1 MMAEEKDLALEAER
15 HIPEGYDPDLYRIR
29 HSAAH
34 VLAQAVTERFPG
46 ARAAIGPPVEDGFY
60 YDFEL
65 PRRPTEEDQAWVE
78 ERMKEIAKGRHP
90 FTVREVSADEAR
102 EIFRDQP
109 FKLELIDG
117 LAQGEGGEGERITL
131 YQQDTFVDLCRGP
144 HVRHTGYIQPNA
156 IKLMSVSGSYWRG
169 DEKRESLY
177 RFYGTAWRNKTELT
191 AYLERLEE
199 AKRRDHRKLG
209 RELELFTT
217 SDLVGAGFP
226 LWLPNGSVIRRELE
240 QFILHEERLG
250 GYQHVYTPVLA
261 KKQLF
266 EISGHWQHYS
276 ENIFP
281 PIQLDNE
288 ELVLRPMNCPHHILT
303 FASKPRSY
311 RDLPVRLAE
320 LGMMHRYERSGV
332 VGGLTRVRAMTL
344 NDAHIFCTP
353 EQVPDEFAKVVRLVQ
368 STYSTLGITEYGFRL
383 SAHDPSS
390 DKYVDNAGMWA
401 RAEAQ
406 LRTALQE
413 MGTPFTE
420 AAGEA
425 AFYGPKVDIQVRDVL
440 GREETISTIQLD
452 FHLPGQFGITYTGED
467 NQQHTPVMIHRGVIS
482 TLERMTAYLIELYA
496 GAFPAWL
503 APVQAVVLPI
513 ADRHSEYAE
522 SVARPLFADDLRV
535 EVDASSKPLN
545 ARIRDAQLQKV
556 PYILVAG
563 DREVENGTVAV
574 RLRTG
579 ETLPPMPAA
588 EFHELLRRK
597 VRERSLTLVD

>member
-1 MMAEEKDLALEAER
+1 M
-15 HIPEGYDPDLYRIR
+15 
-29 HSAAH
+29 
-34 VLAQAVTERFPG
+34 LAQAVTERFPG

-102 EIFRDQP
+102 EIFADQP

-117 LAQGEGGEGERITL
+117 LAGADGGEGERITL

-156 IKLMSVSGSYWRG
+156 IKLMSVSGAYWRG
-169 DEKRESLY
+169 DEKRESLF

-209 RELELFTT
+209 SELELFTT

-226 LWLPNGSVIRRELE
+226 LWLPNGAVIRRELE
-240 QFILHEERLG
+240 QFILHEERLD

-266 EISGHWQHYS
+266 EISGHWQHYH

-288 ELVLRPMNCPHHILT
+288 ELVLRPMNCPHHILA
-303 FASKPRSY
+303 FGSKPRSY
-311 RDLPVRLAE
+311 RDLPVKLAE

-353 EQVPDEFAKVVRLVQ
+353 EQIEDEIFACLDFAAYLYDLFGMDAKFELSTRPEKKV
-368 STYSTLGITEYGFRL
+368 
-383 SAHDPSS
+383 
-390 DKYVDNAGMWA
+390 
-401 RAEAQ
+401 
-406 LRTALQE
+406 
-413 MGTPFTE
+413 GTDEEWDFTE
-420 AAGEA
+420 GRAPRPRSNGARSSTPSHEGDG
-425 AFYGPKVDIQVRDVL
+425 AFYGPKLELHVLDEDSRRSWQLGTIQVDPQHAGAVRASRTWAPARQGADAGTCVHRALL
-440 GREETISTIQLD
+440 GSLERFSAASSSSTYGGR
-452 FHLPGQFGITYTGED
+452 LPGLA
-467 NQQHTPVMIHRGVIS
+467 RA
-482 TLERMTAYLIELYA
+482 RA
-496 GAFPAWL
+496 GARDPGRRGSPRGRGGHPKRLLEAG
-503 APVQAVVLPI
+503 AR
-513 ADRHSEYAE
+513 AD
-522 SVARPLFADDLRV
+522 
-535 EVDASSKPLN
+535 VDERDETVSK
-545 ARIRDAQLQKV
+545 RIRDAELEKIPRV
-556 PYILVAG
+556 VVYG
-563 DREVENGTVAV
+563 DKESD
-574 RLRTG
+574 
-579 ETLPPMPAA
+579 AA
-588 EFHELLRRK
+588 LA
-597 VRERSLTLVD
+597 VRERGAGQATRSLDELIGEVATL

>member
-15 HIPEGYDPDLYRIR
+15 HIPEGYDPELYRIR

-46 ARAAIGPPVEDGFY
+46 ARPAIGPPVEDGFY

-65 PRRPTEEDQAWVE
+65 PRRPTEEDQVWIEA
-78 ERMKEIAKGRHP
+78 RMKEIAKGRHP
-90 FTVREVSADEAR
+90 FAVREVSAGEAR

-117 LAQGEGGEGERITL
+117 LAGSDGGADEPITL
-131 YQQDTFVDLCRGP
+131 YQHDTFVDLCRGP

-169 DEKRESLY
+169 DEKKASLY

-199 AKRRDHRKLG
+199 AKRRDHRRLG
-209 RELELFTT
+209 RELELFAT
-217 SDLVGAGFP
+217 SDLLGAGFP

-261 KKQLF
+261 KKEVY
-266 EISGHWQHYS
+266 EISGHWQHYQ

-320 LGMMHRYERSGV
+320 LGTMFRYERSGV

-353 EQVPDEFAKVVRLVQ
+353 GQVREEFMKVVKLVQ
-368 STYSTLGITEYGFRL
+368 STYAVLGITEYGFRL
-383 SAHDPSS
+383 SAHDPDS
-390 DKYVDNAGMWA
+390 DKYVDNADMW
-401 RAEAQ
+401 REAEDS
-406 LRTALQE
+406 LRQALEE
-413 MGTPFTE
+413 MGTPFTR
-420 AAGEA
+420 APGEA

-452 FHLPGQFGITYTGED
+452 FHLPRQFGISYTGED

-482 TLERMTAYLIELYA
+482 TLERMVAYLIELYA
-496 GAFPAWL
+496 GAFPVWL

-513 ADRHSEYAE
+513 ADRHAEYCE
-522 SVARPLFADDLRV
+522 SVARPLFAEDLRV
-535 EVDASSKPLN
+535 EVDAGNKPLN

-579 ETLPPMPAA
+579 EQLPPMPAA